1 MYEHTKLFAA
11 IVACG
16 ETEQYADDAVNVM
29 VRNVVHDCG
38 ASLRAEILLSGL
50 TPTEDLIDELWD
62 LCEEYENWLHS

>member
-29 VRNVVHDCG
+29 VRNVVHDC

-50 TPTEDLIDELWD
+50 APTEDLIDELCD
-62 LCEEYENWLHS
+62 LCGEYENWLQS